1 MIDTNL
7 NTALGRFRTV
17 AFLEGCSFLL
27 FGLTMPLK
35 YYLEMPLPNKIVG
48 TIHGGLFLLYIV
60 LLAIVAYQKKWNI
73 VKIFLGFIASLI
85 PFGTFYADKKLF
97 RES

>member
-1 MIDTNL
+1 MIDTSL

-27 FGLTMPLK
+27 FALTMPLK
-35 YYLEMPLPNKIVG
+35 YYYKMPLPNKIVG
-48 TIHGGLFLLYIV
+48 TMHGGLFLLYIV
-60 LLAIVAYQKKWNI
+60 LLAIVAYQKKWSI
-73 VKIFLGFIASLI
+73 IKIFLAFIASLI

-97 RES
+97 RE

>member
-1 MIDTNL
+1 MINTNL

-27 FGLTMPLK
+27 FALTMPLK
-35 YYLEMPLPNKIVG
+35 YYYKMPLPNKIVG
-48 TIHGGLFLLYIV
+48 TIHGGLFLLYII
-60 LLAIVAYQKKWNI
+60 LLAIVAYQKKWGI
-73 VKIFLGFIASLI
+73 VKIFLAFMASLI

-97 RES
+97 RE

>member
-1 MIDTNL
+1 MINTNL
-7 NTALGRFRTV
+7 STALGRFRTV

-35 YYLEMPLPNKIVG
+35 YYFQMPMPNKIVG
-48 TIHGGLFLLYIV
+48 TLHGGLFLLYIV
-60 LLAIVAYQKKWNI
+60 LLAIVAYKNKWSI
-73 VKIFLGFIASLI
+73 VKIFLAFIASLI

>member
-1 MIDTNL
+1 MINTNL
-7 NTALGRFRTV
+7 TTALGRFRTV

-35 YYLEMPLPNKIVG
+35 YYFEMPLPNKIVG
-48 TIHGGLFLLYIV
+48 TIHGGLFLLYII
-60 LLAIVAYQKKWNI
+60 LLAIVAYQKKWRI
-73 VKIFLGFIASLI
+73 VKIFLAFIASLI

-97 RES
+97 RE

>member
-1 MIDTNL
+1 MNTNL
-7 NTALGRFRTV
+7 STTLGKFRTV

-35 YYLEMPLPNKIVG
+35 YFYKMLMPNKIVG
-48 TIHGGLFLLYIV
+48 SIHGGLFLLYII
-60 LLAIVAYQKKWNI
+60 LLAIVAYQKKWGV
-73 VKIFLGFIASLI
+73 VKIVLAFMASLI

-97 RES
+97 IK